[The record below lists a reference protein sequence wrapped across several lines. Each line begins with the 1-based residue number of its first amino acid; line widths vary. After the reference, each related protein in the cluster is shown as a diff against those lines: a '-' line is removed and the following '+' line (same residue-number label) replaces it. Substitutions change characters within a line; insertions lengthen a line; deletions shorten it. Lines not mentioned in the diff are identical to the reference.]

1 MAKRISKRI
10 VDQSLKDVLLNL
22 KEKDITSSFIYD
34 LFGEFNGVAKCN
46 PYDTIEIPDDDL
58 IYDYSCAKVETNK
71 KNEFQNKIVI
81 EPYIKDEKKFSLPIA
96 TFTTI

>member
-1 MAKRISKRI
+1 MKLGLKISKLK
-10 VDQSLKDVLLNL
+10 SLFL
-22 KEKDITSSFIYD
+22 KHIFETNCTNV
-34 LFGEFNGVAKCN
+34 EFK
-46 PYDTIEIPDDDL
+46 YDDDL